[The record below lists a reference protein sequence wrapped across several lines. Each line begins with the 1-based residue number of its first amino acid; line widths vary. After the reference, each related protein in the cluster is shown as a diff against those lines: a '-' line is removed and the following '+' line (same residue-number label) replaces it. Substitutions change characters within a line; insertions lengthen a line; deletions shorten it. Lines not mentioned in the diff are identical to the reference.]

1 MPTRDSILP
10 GTQAALLT
18 RLKET
23 AELGYTLHDGT
34 AIALHLGHRQSVD
47 FDFFSDR
54 RLDRDEL
61 RRRMPFLTDSITI
74 QDESDTWTILTA
86 PDDHAE
92 RSVKVSFFANL
103 SFGRVDDPSF
113 TTRRELLVA
122 SPIDLLGHKLK
133 GLLQRV
139 EAKDYQD
146 IAALL
151 RSGLAL
157 EQGLGAARALFGAPF
172 APAEALRALTYFE
185 GGDLQRLSVS
195 DRTILLHAARLR
207 RPIPTVT
214 IRGHELAPSTPP

>member
-1 MPTRDSILP
+1 MPTRYAILP
-10 GTQAALLT
+10 GPQAALLT

-23 AELGYTLHDGT
+23 AELGYTLYGGT

-61 RRRMPFLTDSITI
+61 RRRMPFLTHSVTI
-74 QDESDTWTILTA
+74 QDEPDTWTILTA
-86 PDDHAE
+86 PTDQTE
-92 RSVKVSFFANL
+92 RFVKTSFFANL
-103 SFGRVDDPSF
+103 NFVRVDDPSF
-113 TTRRELLVA
+113 TTRHELLVA

-133 GLLQRV
+133 VLLQRV

-157 EQGLGAARALFGAPF
+157 EQGLGAARTLFGAAF

-185 GGDLQRLSVS
+185 GGDLLRLSAS

-207 RPIPTVT
+207 DPIPTVP
-214 IRGHELAPSTPP
+214 IRGRELAPNNPP

>member
-1 MPTRDSILP
+1 MPTCLAILP
-10 GTQAALLT
+10 GPQATLLT

-23 AELGYTLHDGT
+23 AELGYTLYGGT

-54 RLDRDEL
+54 PLDRGEL
-61 RRRMPFLTDSITI
+61 RRRMAFLTHSVTI
-74 QDESDTWTILTA
+74 QDEPDTWTILTA

-133 GLLQRV
+133 VLLQRV

-195 DRTILLHAARLR
+195 DRAILLHAARMR
-207 RPIPTVT
+207 YPIPIIT
-214 IRGHELAPSTPP
+214 IRGRELAPINSP